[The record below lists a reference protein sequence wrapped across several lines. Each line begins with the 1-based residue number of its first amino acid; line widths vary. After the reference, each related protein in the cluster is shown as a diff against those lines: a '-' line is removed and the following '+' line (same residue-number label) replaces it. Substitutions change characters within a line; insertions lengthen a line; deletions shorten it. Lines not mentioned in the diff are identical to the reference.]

1 MHCILVC
8 LFVCLFNTV
17 SAIQFMCWQW
27 QRNEPPHTLLPANSQ
42 KNKTTKAASA
52 SECKGLARDSPVH
65 RVCAKTQHAEGVNRC
80 EWFFFFFFFWKR
92 RGFICGF
99 LKLFLRWMNAR
110 YIYVRGVNEEMK
122 FNQIV
127 NQEFK
132 VIYLNK
138 KEESSLELL

>member
-1 MHCILVC
+1 
-8 LFVCLFNTV
+8 
-17 SAIQFMCWQW
+17 
-27 QRNEPPHTLLPANSQ
+27 
-42 KNKTTKAASA
+42 
-52 SECKGLARDSPVH
+52 
-65 RVCAKTQHAEGVNRC
+65 
-80 EWFFFFFFFWKR
+80 
-92 RGFICGF
+92 
-99 LKLFLRWMNAR
+99 MNAR